1 MGDINYLLL
10 KRNKGCEMTEIEQ
23 LTERINELERRI
35 SEIEQAPFRPN
46 PPWAAPATPVPPVS
60 DVQQQG

>member
-1 MGDINYLLL
+1 
-10 KRNKGCEMTEIEQ
+10 MTEIEQ

-35 SEIEQAPFRPN
+35 TDIERAPFRPN